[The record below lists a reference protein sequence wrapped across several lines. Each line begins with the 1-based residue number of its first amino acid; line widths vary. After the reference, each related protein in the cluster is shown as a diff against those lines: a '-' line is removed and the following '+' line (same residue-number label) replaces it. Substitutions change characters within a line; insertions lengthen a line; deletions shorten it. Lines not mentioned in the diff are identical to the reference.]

1 MRSPE
6 GENETSC
13 TQPPLG
19 LENSPQTVLNG
30 NFSPQTVGSG
40 LTQISAALTPH
51 PHAGKY
57 SLGIDA
63 LDKRGKHARPGVG
76 RARGEQDVVGVPVD
90 REHGRSKRLFEVL
103 RSPPVV
109 FFIKGADGDGSEGRG
124 FSGDSEYGIYRAA
137 ERCFRGMD
145 DVVNLFGGTEQA
157 RIRSSAILAPLR
169 KILPTRAEEILAS
182 QEAVFQD
189 RPIGGS
195 GLSLA
200 SLASLASFE
209 LLTCPLRSSLGTHLA
224 PFPTAN
230 LSSLGLH
237 LTHVAALLIL
247 NRTKTGFHSPCSLN
261 VQT

>member
-109 FFIKGADGDGSEGRG
+109 FFVKGADGDGSEGRG

-145 DVVNLFGGTEQA
+145 DVANLFGGTEQA
-157 RIRSSAILAPLR
+157 RIRSSAILAPLGR
-169 KILPTRAEEILAS
+169 FFPHGQRRFSLRTRLCSKTVRSEGVDSRSPRSPRLLRSDSSLVRFAP
-182 QEAVFQD
+182 
-189 RPIGGS
+189 RS
-195 GLSLA
+195 GLTS
-200 SLASLASFE
+200 
-209 LLTCPLRSSLGTHLA
+209 R
-224 PFPTAN
+224 
-230 LSSLGLH
+230 
-237 LTHVAALLIL
+237 
-247 NRTKTGFHSPCSLN
+247 HSRR
-261 VQT
+261 QTYPPSDST